1 VVVTFEPLE
10 GAKKWI
16 SETGSKLEVFV
27 DAERKMYDFFG
38 LSRSIYKV
46 FHTDVLRYYGESMA
60 QQVDVPQPSSSHGQ
74 SDFLQMGGDF
84 TLNAGGNVV
93 FCYPSQHASDRP
105 EINDILRA
113 AAAANRL
120 T

>member
-1 VVVTFEPLE
+1 MKCFCQ
-10 GAKKWI
+10 K
-16 SETGSKLEVFV
+16 SKP
-27 DAERKMYDFFG
+27 AQ
-38 LSRSIYKV
+38 V

-60 QQVDVPQPSSSHGQ
+60 QKDDVPQPSSSHGQ

-84 TLNAGGNVV
+84 TLDARGNVV

-105 EINDILRA
+105 EINDIFR

>member
-1 VVVTFEPLE
+1 MKCLVIKGKT
-10 GAKKWI
+10 AQ
-16 SETGSKLEVFV
+16 
-27 DAERKMYDFFG
+27 
-38 LSRSIYKV
+38 V

-84 TLNAGGNVV
+84 TLDAGGNVV

-113 AAAANRL
+113 AAAAANRL